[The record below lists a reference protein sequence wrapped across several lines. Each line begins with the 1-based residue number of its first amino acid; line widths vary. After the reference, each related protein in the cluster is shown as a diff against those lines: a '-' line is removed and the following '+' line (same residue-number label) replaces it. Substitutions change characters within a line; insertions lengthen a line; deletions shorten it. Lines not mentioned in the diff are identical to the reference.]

1 MSFLIYLREEDP
13 MNGSGKAGN
22 GRGNNWKRPFRRPE
36 KESNTWQEKDPYFQG
51 NDTSKVNENPHRNR
65 TFHKGASGTHERRN
79 RGRGPGSDNQGR
91 QNKGNPSKKGSQNPP
106 VEKASFVERPKWI
119 PPTMS
124 TEPLPVPT
132 CSWCGKPIR
141 DISSAIA
148 DKDTGDPVHFDC
160 VAARI
165 TLGENLEK
173 GDTVAYIGAGRF
185 GIVNFG
191 TQDVQDKASDRTQAA
206 GPEPDG
212 RTGAVPAARN
222 SSPAGLDWNRDFK
235 IKKVIDWENKEKRAV
250 WRSAISD
257 HYSVT

>member
-1 MSFLIYLREEDP
+1 
-13 MNGSGKAGN
+13 MNGSGKAGS
-22 GRGNNWKRPFRRPE
+22 GRGNNWKRPFRRWD
-36 KESNTWQEKDPYFQG
+36 KENNTWQEKETFPQG

-65 TFHKGASGTHERRN
+65 AFHKGANGAHEKRN
-79 RGRGPGSDNQGR
+79 RGRGLNSENQGR
-91 QNKGNPSKKGSQNPP
+91 QNRGNPSKKSSQNPIG
-106 VEKASFVERPKWI
+106 EKETFVDRPKWI
-119 PPTMS
+119 PPAMN

-148 DKDTGDPVHFDC
+148 DKDTGVPVHFDC

-165 TLGENLEK
+165 ALGENLEK
-173 GDTVAYIGAGRF
+173 GDTIAYIGAGRF

-191 TQDVQDKASDRTQAA
+191 SQVPLDRASDRTQAA
-206 GPEPDG
+206 GPEPEA
-212 RTGAVPAARN
+212 RTGAAPAARN
-222 SSPAGLDWNRDFK
+222 SPPAGLDWNRDFK
-235 IKKVIDWENKEKRAV
+235 IKKVIEWENKDKRAD